1 MRRIDFTDL
10 FPEDIEVAV
19 PGRTLLFPG
28 DISVDDTVA
37 LTRAAEAVEQAP
49 TLDNIERLA
58 GLLLD
63 QFRRRQDLEELP
75 IPAQLLLPFVYELYL
90 GDTDDQQDGGGD
102 PRGADEA
109 PGSRPTKSGG
119 SPRPRAASRKKKR
132 ATAAR

>member
-109 PGSRPTKSGG
+109 ASTTRKSSG
-119 SPRPRAASRKKKR
+119 SPKRAASRKKKR
-132 ATAAR
+132 ATR